1 VVKYALVSLIFFS
14 SYPLNSGSVMGAISG
29 DQDLVAISPL
39 AHHNTMRGAPYYTVS
54 VHPDRIATLVGS
66 LLLQIDSACMG
77 IREGKLGLYR
87 NYMLPVEMCTTAEDQ
102 LPVASRGQ

>member
-1 VVKYALVSLIFFS
+1 
-14 SYPLNSGSVMGAISG
+14 MGAISG
-29 DQDLVAISPL
+29 DQDLVAISPP

-77 IREGKLGLYR
+77 KREGKLGLYR
-87 NYMLPVEMCTTAEDQ
+87 NHMLAAEMCTVED
-102 LPVASRGQ
+102 